1 MDGARLDRGGA
12 AVLGVL
18 LALGMI
24 LGGWVLG
31 REIKALKLED
41 RYVSV
46 RGLAERTV
54 KADLAIWNL
63 TYKETGDDLPSLYS
77 KTESDQKI
85 VLQFLDQQGILPG
98 EVSLGPVQV
107 TDNQA
112 NEYGANS
119 KAPHRYIVNQSIT
132 VQTGRVDQ
140 VAAAAQKTMS
150 LLRQGVAL
158 NTGSNSDQGLVYRF
172 NGLNGIKPDMITEAT
187 RNARAAADRFAQ
199 DAGSRVGTIRGAS
212 QGVFSISAA
221 NSGSATGESDTS
233 GGYGNSDEASMMK
246 TVRVVTSV
254 AYYLEK

>member
-1 MDGARLDRGGA
+1 MDTTQRLDRGAA
-12 AVLGVL
+12 AVLGTL
-18 LALGMI
+18 MALGMV
-24 LGGWVLG
+24 LGGWALG

-54 KADLAIWNL
+54 KADLAVWSL
-63 TYKETGDDLPSLYS
+63 DYKETGDDLPTLYA

-85 VLQFLDQQGILPG
+85 VLQFLAQQGIQPN
-98 EVSLGPVQV
+98 EIALGIVEV

-112 NEYGANS
+112 NEYGVNH
-119 KAPHRYIVNQSIT
+119 KPPHRYIVDQSIT
-132 VQTGRVDQ
+132 VQTSRVDQ
-140 VAAAAQKTMS
+140 VGAAAQKTMN
-150 LLRQGVAL
+150 LLRQGLVL
-158 NTGSNSDQGLVYRF
+158 NTSSNGGIEYRF
-172 NGLNGIKPDMITEAT
+172 NGLNAIKPDMITEAT

-221 NSGSATGESDTS
+221 NSGSAIGESDSS
-233 GGYGNSDEASMMK
+233 GGSDDSSLMK

-254 AYYLEK
+254 EYYLEK